1 MPNPLFWI
9 ARRSKRLGETPL
21 LVAVAVHGRY
31 HAFDLAR
38 ELHRTENLARLITTY
53 PAFIARRF
61 VPDSASLR
69 TAPVLELWRR
79 IYDRVALVPNPDPG
93 LAKAFARFVSRTL
106 PNECD
111 VLVGWS
117 AGTLEAI
124 APARERGIA
133 VIVERGSTHILHQ
146 ADTLAEEY
154 SGFQLVPPATSPETI
169 ERELAEY
176 QAADAIV
183 TPSHFAAETFVAC
196 GIVPTKVHVNPLG
209 VDASR
214 FGTIERPARDRP
226 TILFVG
232 RVGLRKGVPWLLR
245 GFAPLAGRA
254 RLCLVGPL
262 EPGVERILSQEPT
275 AEVEVMGPLRGDHL
289 RSAFARAD
297 VFCLPSIEEGFALA
311 ILEAMSA
318 GLPVVATEETGCGE
332 AINDGTEGFV
342 VASRDAEALT
352 DALTALVE
360 DTERRRAMGEAAR
373 ERVVR
378 EFGWNRYG
386 ERALAI
392 YHSVLG
398 AT

>member
-1 MPNPLFWI
+1 M
-9 ARRSKRLGETPL
+9 GEAAPR
-21 LVAVAVHGRY
+21 VAVAAHGRY

-38 ELHRTENLARLITTY
+38 ELYRTGNLTRLTTTY

-61 VPDSASLR
+61 VPDSALLR
-69 TAPVLELWRR
+69 TAPALELWRR
-79 IYDRVALVPNPDPG
+79 IHDRVALVPNPDPG
-93 LAKAFARFVSRTL
+93 LARAFARFASRTL
-106 PNECD
+106 PDECNL
-111 VLVGWS
+111 LVGWS
-117 AGTLEAI
+117 AGILEAI
-124 APARERGIA
+124 APAREQGIA
-133 VIVERGSTHILHQ
+133 VIVERGSTHISHQ
-146 ADTLAEEY
+146 AVTLAEEY
-154 SGFQLVPPATSPETI
+154 RGFQLAPPATSPQTI

-214 FGTIERPARDRP
+214 FGAIERPARDRP

-262 EPGVERILSQEPT
+262 EPGVERILSREPM
-275 AEVEVMGPLRGDHL
+275 AGVEVTGPLRGDDL
-289 RSAFARAD
+289 RDAFAQAD
-297 VFCLPSIEEGFALA
+297 VFCLPSIEEGFPLA

-318 GLPVVATEETGCGE
+318 GLPVVATEATGCGE
-332 AINDGTEGFV
+332 AIDDGTEGLV
-342 VASRDAEALT
+342 VASRDAEAVT
-352 DALTALVE
+352 DALTALVD
-360 DTERRRAMGEAAR
+360 DTEYRHAMGEAAR

-378 EFGWNRYG
+378 EFSWDRYG

-392 YHSVLG
+392 YRSVLG
-398 AT
+398 ET

>member
-1 MPNPLFWI
+1 
-9 ARRSKRLGETPL
+9 LGESAPR
-21 LVAVAVHGRY
+21 VAVAAHGRF

-38 ELHRTENLARLITTY
+38 ELYRTGNLARLITTY

-69 TAPVLELWRR
+69 TAPALELWRR
-79 IYDRVALVPNPDPG
+79 IHDRVALVPNPDPG
-93 LAKAFARFVSRTL
+93 LAKVFARFASRML
-106 PNECD
+106 PDECD
-111 VLVGWS
+111 LLVGWS
-117 AGTLEAI
+117 AGILEAI
-124 APARERGIA
+124 ASARERGIA
-133 VIVERGSTHILHQ
+133 VIVERGSTHISHQ
-146 ADTLAEEY
+146 AEILAEEY
-154 SGFQLVPPATSPETI
+154 REFQLAPPVTSPETI

-196 GIVPTKVHVNPLG
+196 GIVPTKIHVNPLG

-214 FGTIERPARDRP
+214 FEAIERPARVRP

-262 EPGVERILSQEPT
+262 EPGVERIMSREPM
-275 AEVEVMGPLRGDHL
+275 AEVEVMGPLRGKDLHA
-289 RSAFARAD
+289 AFAQAD

-318 GLPVVATEETGCGE
+318 GLPVVATEATGCCE
-332 AINDGTEGFV
+332 AIDDGTEGLV
-342 VASRDAEALT
+342 VAGRDAGAVTGAL
-352 DALTALVE
+352 AALVE
-360 DTERRRAMGEAAR
+360 DTEYRLAMGEAAR
-373 ERVVR
+373 KRVVR
-378 EFGWNRYG
+378 EFGWDRYG

-392 YHSVLG
+392 YRSVHG